1 MSSDPEQLPPYS
13 HNSDRLPQYS
23 RLPEAPTSSKLSPN
37 HYVTRSRRM
46 ALDLGQRYQSTLVPA
61 FGREGLV
68 EGHVWIQ
75 NFENVEKI
83 QVTLTGA
90 VVSYFLEF
98 GTANRPQIRRL
109 TRQTH
114 ELWTEQGH
122 NPAVGKEGRSLAF
135 ALVMPEHVEDME
147 SILGGPV
154 PLPPS
159 ASIIMCDAGSH
170 VAYMVRVDMFRKG
183 WRTHDTVKSEILYLP
198 RTTTRYSR
206 PFVPLP
212 NSEKLRPTQA
222 EEWSVLH
229 IPQKAKTKPGI
240 SLSKPGS
247 SSKAPSQPHISLP
260 QSLREDLIVRLYLP
274 HGLRYPAGRDIL
286 WSVAIVFPRTGS
298 SASSV
303 RSGRS
308 SSSMSDEQVNALIAG
323 VSIRLICVSTI
334 AVRGTASR
342 RERVV
347 SVGQTFMS
355 IPNGVTDE
363 GERKIVI
370 RGYLRSGE
378 EEKDMSWGVP
388 GFVSVVYKIRVS
400 VKPDQSAGSD
410 APTWEYCERIMITS
424 HEADGEIHNRGVP
437 ALLLPAATRNQPPF
451 YLMGL

>member
-1 MSSDPEQLPPYS
+1 MSSDHEQLPPYS

-23 RLPEAPTSSKLSPN
+23 RLPEVPASSKLSPN

-46 ALDLGQRYQSTLVPA
+46 ALDLGQRYQSTRVPA

-75 NFENVEKI
+75 SFENVEKI

-98 GTANRPQIRRL
+98 GTANRPHVRRL
-109 TRQTH
+109 IHQTH
-114 ELWTEQGH
+114 NLWSEREH
-122 NPAVGKEGRSLAF
+122 DPAASKEGRPLAF
-135 ALVMPEHVEDME
+135 ALVIPEYIDSIE
-147 SILGGPV
+147 SDRGRSI

-159 ASIIMCDAGSH
+159 ASIIMCDAGTH

-206 PFVPLP
+206 PYVPLP
-212 NSEKLRPTQA
+212 NCEKLRPTQA

-229 IPQKAKTKPGI
+229 IPQKAKTQPGI
-240 SLSKPGS
+240 SLAKLGS
-247 SSKAPSQPHISLP
+247 TSKAPSRPHISLP
-260 QSLREDLIVRLYLP
+260 QLFREDLIIRLFLP
-274 HGLRYPAGRDIL
+274 HGLRYPAGREIL
-286 WSVAIVFPRTGS
+286 WSITIVLPRTGS

-308 SSSMSDEQVNALIAG
+308 NSSMSDEQVNALVAG
-323 VSIRLICVSTI
+323 VSLRLVCVSTV
-334 AVRGTASR
+334 AVRGVASR
-342 RERVV
+342 RERIVA
-347 SVGQTFMS
+347 VGQPFMS

-363 GERKIVI
+363 GERKVII

-378 EEKDMSWGVP
+378 EEKDMSWGIP
-388 GFVSVVYKIRVS
+388 GFASVVYEIRVS
-400 VKPDQSAGSD
+400 IKPDESAGSD

-424 HEADGEIHNRGVP
+424 HEADGEIHNAGVP
-437 ALLLPAATRNQPPF
+437 AILLPGATRDPPPF

>member
-1 MSSDPEQLPPYS
+1 MLSDHEQLPPYS

-23 RLPEAPTSSKLSPN
+23 RLPGAPTSGKLSPN

-46 ALDLGQRYQSTLVPA
+46 ALDLGQRYQSTRVPA

-90 VVSYFLEF
+90 VISYFLEF
-98 GTANRPQIRRL
+98 GTASRPKVRRL
-109 TRQTH
+109 IYQTH
-114 ELWTEQGH
+114 KLWSDRE
-122 NPAVGKEGRSLAF
+122 NDPAASKEGRSLAF
-135 ALVMPEHVEDME
+135 VLVMPEYIEGIEADHGRR
-147 SILGGPV
+147 I

-159 ASIIMCDAGSH
+159 ASITMCDAGAH
-170 VAYMVRVDMFRKG
+170 VAYTVRVDMFRKG

-206 PFVPLP
+206 PFLPLP
-212 NSEKLRPTQA
+212 NSEKLRPTQV

-240 SLSKPGS
+240 PLSKPGS
-247 SSKAPSQPHISLP
+247 SSKAPSQPHMSIP
-260 QSLREDLIVRLYLP
+260 QFLREDLLVSLYLP
-274 HGLRYPAGRDIL
+274 HGLRYPAGREIL
-286 WSVAIVFPRTGS
+286 WAITIVFPRIGS

-308 SSSMSDEQVNALIAG
+308 SSSMSDEQVSALMAG
-323 VSIRLICVSTI
+323 VSLRLVCVSTV
-334 AVRGTASR
+334 AVRGVASR
-342 RERVV
+342 RERIVA
-347 SVGQTFMS
+347 VGQPFMS
-355 IPNGVTDE
+355 VPNGVTDE
-363 GERKIVI
+363 GERKVVI

-378 EEKDMSWGVP
+378 EGKDMSWGVP
-388 GFVSVVYKIRVS
+388 GFVSVVYEIRVS
-400 VKPDQSAGSD
+400 VKPDESAGPD

-424 HEADGEIHNRGVP
+424 HEADGETHNAGVP
-437 ALLLPAATRNQPPF
+437 ALLLPGATRDQPPF
-451 YLMGL
+451 YLMSL